1 MLSFLKC
8 ILWIAVGESME
19 PTDFFQRHFLLWTL
33 WMFVIDGAVVLY
45 ISKVWPRRLH
55 RWGNVI
61 RQVIFFGGKVSFPF
75 TTTNTN
81 FYWTF
86 APAFRRPAEIDQNL
100 GSPISSLSDQDSVLS
115 GTDVDPSGGKVA
127 TESKKARGIDC
138 IDLNDW
144 NDD

>member
-1 MLSFLKC
+1 MGQRNS
-8 ILWIAVGESME
+8 AGN
-19 PTDFFQRHFLLWTL
+19 FFSWK
-33 WMFVIDGAVVLY
+33 G
-45 ISKVWPRRLH
+45 
-55 RWGNVI
+55 
-61 RQVIFFGGKVSFPF
+61 SFPF

-81 FYWTF
+81 FLF
-86 APAFRRPAEIDQNL
+86 NIAPAFRRPAEIDQNL

-138 IDLNDW
+138 IDMNDA